1 MDIPFIDLDA
11 QEKVIGKKLEGAV
24 ETVLQH
30 KKFINGP
37 EVSVFEESLAKFAN
51 VNNAITCGSG
61 TDALLLPLMAIGVG
75 EGDAVFVPSFT
86 FVATAEVVSLLKAT
100 PFFVDVDMKT
110 FNIDPEIFIELNE
123 SIQSEVLQ
131 LLSID
136 SLIKIIKRL
145 ESDNAIK
152 ILENLSKEVK
162 EKVLEKLPPKDKFLL
177 QEGLSYPEDSAA
189 RIMQREFTAVPSNWT
204 VGQTI
209 DYLRE
214 NKDLPEEFLEIF
226 IVDNEFKPIGTVPSS
241 RVLRTSRDLKMNSI
255 MREMPVLIS
264 VNMDKEEVGLTFEN
278 YNLVSAGV
286 VNKENKLVGMITADD
301 VVTVVQEE
309 AEEDALRLAGVGDE
323 EITDSVM
330 LKTKRRFNWLL
341 LNLFTALLATWV
353 ISFFGA
359 SIEQM
364 VALAF
369 LMPIVASMGGNAG
382 MQTLAVTIRAI
393 ATKEL
398 SKSNFNRVVGKEF
411 LIGILNG
418 IIFAIITA
426 IIVQLW
432 FKELNLSILIG
443 ISMVLNMIVAGL
455 FGILVPVSLKKLNI
469 DPALASSVFVTT
481 ITDVIGFLSF
491 LGLGSFYFLN

>member
-1 MDIPFIDLDA
+1 M
-11 QEKVIGKKLEGAV
+11 
-24 ETVLQH
+24 
-30 KKFINGP
+30 
-37 EVSVFEESLAKFAN
+37 
-51 VNNAITCGSG
+51 
-61 TDALLLPLMAIGVG
+61 
-75 EGDAVFVPSFT
+75 
-86 FVATAEVVSLLKAT
+86 SLLKSTGNKKVNLDFNKEFINTFSEKIENGNIEFINQTLKDLHEA
-100 PFFVDVDMKT
+100 DVANLIENLNPETRVKLIELES
-110 FNIDPEIFIELNE
+110 FNINPEIFIELNE

-131 LLSID
+131 LLSTD
-136 SLIKIIKRL
+136 SVIKIIKRS

-152 ILENLSKEVK
+152 ILENLEIDTK

-177 QEGLSYPEDSAA
+177 EEGLSYPEDSAA

-214 NKDLPEEFLEIF
+214 DKDLPEEFLEIF

-255 MREMPVLIS
+255 MTEMSVLIPA
-264 VNMDKEEVGLTFEN
+264 NMDQEEVGQTFEN

-286 VNKENKLVGMITADD
+286 VNKNNKLVGMITADD

-309 AEEDALRLAGVGDE
+309 AEEDVLRLAGVGDE

-353 ISFFGA
+353 ISNFGA

-393 ATKEL
+393 AKKEL

-426 IIVQLW
+426 VIVQLW
-432 FKELNLSILIG
+432 FKEFNLSLLIG
-443 ISMVLNMIVAGL
+443 ISMILNMIVAGL

-491 LGLGSFYFLN
+491 LGLGSFYLLN

>member
-1 MDIPFIDLDA
+1 MALLKSTGNKKVNLDFNK
-11 QEKVIGKKLEGAV
+11 E
-24 ETVLQH
+24 
-30 KKFINGP
+30 FINTFSEKIENGNI
-37 EVSVFEESLAKFAN
+37 EFINQTLKDLHEADVAN
-51 VNNAITCGSG
+51 LIENLNPNTRIKLIELEA
-61 TDALLLPLMAIGVG
+61 
-75 EGDAVFVPSFT
+75 
-86 FVATAEVVSLLKAT
+86 
-100 PFFVDVDMKT
+100 
-110 FNIDPEIFIELNE
+110 FNINPEIFVELNE

-136 SLIKIIKRL
+136 SIIKIIKRL

-152 ILENLSKEVK
+152 ILENLEKDTK
-162 EKVLEKLPPKDKFLL
+162 EKVLDKLPPKDKFLL
-177 QEGLSYPEDSAA
+177 EEGLSYPEDSAA

-214 NKDLPEEFLEIF
+214 DKDLPEEFLEIF
-226 IVDNEFKPIGTVPSS
+226 IVDNDFKPIGTVPSS

-255 MREMPVLIS
+255 MIEMPVLIS
-264 VNMDKEEVGLTFEN
+264 ANMDKEEVGHTFEN

-286 VNKENKLVGMITADD
+286 VNKNNKLVGMITADD

-353 ISFFGA
+353 ISNFGA

-426 IIVQLW
+426 VIVQLW
-432 FKELNLSILIG
+432 FKQLNLSLLIG
-443 ISMVLNMIVAGL
+443 VSMILNMIVAGL

>member
-1 MDIPFIDLDA
+1 MALLKSTGDKKVNLDFNKEFISTFSDKIESRDV
-11 QEKVIGKKLEGAV
+11 Q
-24 ETVLQH
+24 
-30 KKFINGP
+30 FINQTLKDLHEADVANLIENLNP
-37 EVSVFEESLAKFAN
+37 ETRIKLIELES
-51 VNNAITCGSG
+51 
-61 TDALLLPLMAIGVG
+61 
-75 EGDAVFVPSFT
+75 
-86 FVATAEVVSLLKAT
+86 
-100 PFFVDVDMKT
+100 
-110 FNIDPEIFIELNE
+110 FNIDPEIFVELNE
-123 SIQSEVLQ
+123 SVQGEVLK
-131 LLSID
+131 LLSIE
-136 SLIKIIKRL
+136 SVIKIIKRL
-145 ESDNAIK
+145 ESDDAIK
-152 ILENLSKEVK
+152 ILENLEKDTK
-162 EKVLEKLPPKDKFLL
+162 EKILEKLPPKDKFLL
-177 QEGLSYPEDSAA
+177 EEGLSYPEDSAA

-214 NKDLPEEFLEIF
+214 TKDLPKEFLEIF
-226 IVDNEFKPIGTVPSS
+226 IVDNDFKPIGTVPSS
-241 RVLRTSRDLKMNSI
+241 RVLRTSRDLTMNSI
-255 MREMPVLIS
+255 MSEMPVLIS
-264 VNMDKEEVGLTFEN
+264 ANMDQEEVGHAFEN

-286 VNKENKLVGMITADD
+286 VNKDNKLVGMITADD

-309 AEEDALRLAGVGDE
+309 AEEDTLRLAGVGDE

-330 LKTKRRFNWLL
+330 IKTKRRFNWLL

-426 IIVQLW
+426 IIVQFW
-432 FKELNLSILIG
+432 FKEINLSLLIG
-443 ISMVLNMIVAGL
+443 ISMILNMIVAGL

-491 LGLGSFYFLN
+491 LGLGSYYFLN

>member
-1 MDIPFIDLDA
+1 MTLPKSSEAKKVNLDFNK
-11 QEKVIGKKLEGAV
+11 E
-24 ETVLQH
+24 
-30 KKFINGP
+30 FINTFTQNIESRNVEFINQTLKNLHEADVANLIENLNP
-37 EVSVFEESLAKFAN
+37 EIRTKLIEIES
-51 VNNAITCGSG
+51 
-61 TDALLLPLMAIGVG
+61 
-75 EGDAVFVPSFT
+75 
-86 FVATAEVVSLLKAT
+86 
-100 PFFVDVDMKT
+100 

-136 SLIKIIKRL
+136 SLIKIIRRL

-152 ILENLSKEVK
+152 ILENLSKEIK

-214 NKDLPEEFLEIF
+214 DKDLPEEFLEIF
-226 IVDNEFKPIGTVPSS
+226 IVDNDFKPIGTVPSS
-241 RVLRTSRDLKMNSI
+241 RVLRTARDSKMNSI

-309 AEEDALRLAGVGDE
+309 AEEDTLRLAGVGDE

-432 FKELNLSILIG
+432 FKELNLSLLIG
-443 ISMVLNMIVAGL
+443 ISMILNMIVAGL

>member
-1 MDIPFIDLDA
+1 MALLKSTGNKKVNLDFNKEFISTFS
-11 QEKVIGKKLEGAV
+11 EKIEAGNIE
-24 ETVLQH
+24 
-30 KKFINGP
+30 FINQTLKDLHEADVANLIENLNP
-37 EVSVFEESLAKFAN
+37 DTRIKLIELES
-51 VNNAITCGSG
+51 
-61 TDALLLPLMAIGVG
+61 
-75 EGDAVFVPSFT
+75 
-86 FVATAEVVSLLKAT
+86 
-100 PFFVDVDMKT
+100 

-123 SIQSEVLQ
+123 SLQSEVLK
-131 LLSID
+131 LLSVESVIR
-136 SLIKIIKRL
+136 IIKRL
-145 ESDNAIK
+145 ESDDAIK
-152 ILENLSKEVK
+152 ILENLEKDNKE
-162 EKVLEKLPPKDKFLL
+162 EILEKLPPKDKFLL
-177 QEGLSYPEDSAA
+177 EEGLSYPEDSAA

-214 NKDLPEEFLEIF
+214 TKDLPKEFLEIF
-226 IVDNEFKPIGTVPSS
+226 IVDNDFKPIGTVPSS
-241 RVLRTSRDLKMNSI
+241 RVLRTPRELKMNSI
-255 MREMPVLIS
+255 MSEMPVSIS
-264 VNMDKEEVGLTFEN
+264 ANMDQEEVGHAFEN

-286 VNKENKLVGMITADD
+286 VNKDNKLVGMITADD

-323 EITDSVM
+323 EITDSVIK
-330 LKTKRRFNWLL
+330 KTKRRFNWLL

-393 ATKEL
+393 AKKEL
-398 SKSNFNRVVGKEF
+398 STSNFNRVVGKEF
-411 LIGILNG
+411 IIGVLNG

-426 IIVQLW
+426 IIVHLW
-432 FKELNLSILIG
+432 FKDIGLSLLIG
-443 ISMVLNMIVAGL
+443 VSMILNMIVAGL
-455 FGILVPVSLKKLNI
+455 FGILVPVSLKKINV

-491 LGLGSFYFLN
+491 LGLGSYYFLS